1 MCNVDRLL
9 KERGSVKKKG
19 EGGSEPISDSAASIS
34 SAKGSDE
41 ENGSDPTSPELEE
54 ALYQSL
60 LEDSVA
66 DEVLVKRVRSLF
78 DSATSLTAK
87 ESLLLSLR
95 WARATFHCIICC
107 FFGSDESCWLK
118 LHASLATAR
127 SVLYERI
134 FS

>member
-19 EGGSEPISDSAASIS
+19 EGGSEPIGAASIG

-41 ENGSDPTSPELEE
+41 ENGSDPTSHELEE

-66 DEVLVKRVRSLF
+66 DEVLVKRVMSLF

-95 WARATFHCIICC
+95 WARATFHRIICC
-107 FFGSDESCWLK
+107 CFWFRRK
-118 LHASLATAR
+118 LLVEIAR
-127 SVLYERI
+127 KLGYSKVSVV
-134 FS
+134 